1 MYSLIIKELMTN
13 RRVHVHSSNFC
24 AMRNF
29 YRFLSLLFFSLANY
43 ELLSS
48 LFRVFILFSIIF
60 DIVRNG
66 LRQIHSSVSLM
77 YFKYRFESLQ

>member
-1 MYSLIIKELMTN
+1 MTN

-29 YRFLSLLFFSLANY
+29 HRFLSFLFFSLTDY

-66 LRQIHSSVSLM
+66 LHQIHSSVSLV
-77 YFKYRFESLQ
+77 YLKYRFEPLQ